1 MLTFVAPVSPISQAS
16 GGTIASWRSMVS
28 GPDPWQM
35 LWQRPTAIVDSLYQS
50 ASIPKPSSEM
60 ILRYAQWLPQ
70 CKGYGAQNPLGLHNA
85 RAVFHTAALLDVE
98 PDSDDRKTKYSR
110 TFQFVDLLVHAANVP
125 SPISWLVAIIASS
138 AVRIVALL
146 MANSALVR
154 GLSAKLVPVGTGPS
168 EKAQRAGF
176 VNMKT
181 LVVGWKSVDDV
192 KGGQQRTPVAASVAR
207 WKATNADPGYLMT
220 SRVISEVSLLV
231 AFDRKNGDRK
241 IHSGVRTGATMAKN
255 PTALVERLQKY
266 AKIEI
271 GVEDWDFE
279 RKGVFNSL
287 AGASSSKSSVAV
299 ASAAKGKV
307 AVPLSLPAD
316 PTNSSPYPH
325 CPAGYIPLSSADGD
339 IIRITYEPLDIGK
352 MTEEVSSRWAGA
364 VVAFLGMTR
373 DDRTAGKGEEEGEWY
388 DESDVTQ

>member
-1 MLTFVAPVSPISQAS
+1 
-16 GGTIASWRSMVS
+16 
-28 GPDPWQM
+28 M

-50 ASIPKPSSEM
+50 SSAPKPSSDL

-70 CKGYGAQNPLGLHNA
+70 CKGYGALNPLGIHNA
-85 RAVFHTAALLDVE
+85 RAVYHTAALLDVE
-98 PDSDDRKTKYSR
+98 PDSDDRKTKYSP
-110 TFQFVDLLVHAANVP
+110 TFQFVDLLVHAASVP

-138 AVRIVALL
+138 AVRVVALL

-154 GLSAKLVPVGTGPS
+154 KLSAKLVPVGTGPS

-181 LVVGWKSVDDV
+181 LVVGWKSVSDV
-192 KGGQQRTPVAASVAR
+192 KGGQQRTPIAASVAR

-231 AFDRKNGDRK
+231 AFDRKNGDKK
-241 IHSGVRTGATMAKN
+241 IHSGVRTAATMDKN
-255 PTALVERLQKY
+255 PAALVERLQKY

-287 AGASSSKSSVAV
+287 AGSSAIASKSSVPV
-299 ASAAKGKV
+299 ASAKAKV

-325 CPAGYIPLSSADGD
+325 CPAGYIPLSEADGD

-373 DDRTAGKGEEEGEWY
+373 DDRSVGKGEEEGELVRR
-388 DESDVTQ
+388 EANLKGRQ